1 MITELIINML
11 FASVT
16 LFLTL
21 IPQISFTIPA
31 DIVSNLT
38 DFFHV
43 IFYFVP
49 VSTFL
54 SIVGVSVALHSF
66 RTIISLIKTIWN
78 LLPFV

>member
-1 MITELIINML
+1 MITEFIINMI
-11 FASVT
+11 FASIS
-16 LFLTL
+16 LFFNL

-38 DFFHV
+38 EFFHV
-43 IFYFVP
+43 IFYVVP

-54 SIVGVSVALHSF
+54 SIVGISVALHSF